1 VQWVKLDRLHVG
13 RECAFELIVR
23 NNGKVTAAD
32 VSVDAYFP
40 STVRLTKATPQP
52 IEKPDYLSW
61 SFASLDPGEE
71 KIIKIGLIPS
81 QRGQLETRAFV
92 RYTGA
97 SEGVFIVEEP
107 LLKLTMSGPQEVM
120 VGDPASQTIL
130 ISNPGTGIA
139 TNVSVEAIIPVG
151 LEHPRGERLVMEIG
165 DLNPGESRSVRL
177 ALAAASGGQQTIQVR
192 ATADDNLRR
201 ILTSDIYVI
210 APNIEI
216 DIDGPTLRYLGR
228 KAAYILDVSNDG
240 SAPSNNVR
248 VTHYVPEGFDYV
260 DSDHGGKY
268 DKTKRSVSWFVGRLE
283 PDQNVQ
289 LKCVLKPNK
298 LGRFEQHVVAI
309 SEQGI
314 KSEATYTTDVDG
326 TSSLVL
332 EIVDLDDPVEVGT
345 ETAYEIRVR
354 NEGTKAGKN
363 IEITCDLPAGVE
375 LIAAKGPTGALVR
388 NGQVVFKSLPRLDPN
403 KTAIYRIHVIGKVE
417 GNHRFRAQMASDSI
431 QKPLIFEELTKFYA
445 D

>member
-1 VQWVKLDRLHVG
+1 MG
-13 RECAFELIVR
+13 
-23 NNGKVTAAD
+23 
-32 VSVDAYFP
+32 
-40 STVRLTKATPQP
+40 
-52 IEKPDYLSW
+52 
-61 SFASLDPGEE
+61 
-71 KIIKIGLIPS
+71 
-81 QRGQLETRAFV
+81 
-92 RYTGA
+92 
-97 SEGVFIVEEP
+97 
-107 LLKLTMSGPQEVM
+107 
-120 VGDPASQTIL
+120 
-130 ISNPGTGIA
+130 
-139 TNVSVEAIIPVG
+139 
-151 LEHPRGERLVMEIG
+151 
-165 DLNPGESRSVRL
+165 
-177 ALAAASGGQQTIQVR
+177 
-192 ATADDNLRR
+192 
-201 ILTSDIYVI
+201 
-210 APNIEI
+210 
-216 DIDGPTLRYLGR
+216 
-228 KAAYILDVSNDG
+228 
-240 SAPSNNVR
+240 
-248 VTHYVPEGFDYV
+248 
-260 DSDHGGKY
+260 SDHGGKY
-268 DKTKRSVSWFVGRLE
+268 DKIKRSVGWFVGRLE

-289 LKCVLKPNK
+289 LKCELKPNK

-388 NGQVVFKSLPRLDPN
+388 NGQVVFKSLPRLPPN
-403 KTAIYRIHVIGKVE
+403 NTAIYRIHVTGKVE